1 MTFPGR
7 VRLREGKLWV
17 RGENRIKMSDF
28 AISPPRRLL
37 LKVKD
42 SVLASF
48 NLNLAP
54 AE

>member
-1 MTFPGR
+1 
-7 VRLREGKLWV
+7 
-17 RGENRIKMSDF
+17 MSDF
-28 AISPPRRLL
+28 GIAPPRRLM